1 VLACS
6 AMSTLKFIVGR
17 DSHLTATVPTGRYLI
32 VDYGRE
38 GFDATF
44 TPTGGTEIALPPPK
58 GGRFHKASRHAMAT
72 CELHLAHQA
81 ASRI

>member
-1 VLACS
+1 
-6 AMSTLKFIVGR
+6 MSTLKFIPSR

-32 VDYGRE
+32 IDYGRE

-44 TPTGGTEIALPPPK
+44 TPTGGTEIALPPEK

-72 CELHLAHQA
+72 CELHRERQA
-81 ASRI
+81 VLGA